1 MFLGLELG
9 VLLGF
14 GALVFGTVVR
24 GSYATLGLVAF
35 LGAAAFAAVSL
46 VVGARVENTDVA
58 NGWMVDHL
66 GEFSSALAAFA
77 TDLGNAMG
85 DVTLITLTEFGRRV
99 EENGSGGTDHG
110 FGQAVFL
117 MGDGVKGGQIHGNW
131 PGLAPQD
138 LVDGDLDATTDYR
151 NLLASVLEK
160 RCGASVGDVTGIF
173 PGIDNV
179 RPDVVQQRAS

>member
-1 MFLGLELG
+1 MDYGDWDMHAG
-9 VLLGF
+9 QGDID
-14 GALVFGTVVR
+14 G
-24 GSYATLGLVAF
+24 
-35 LGAAAFAAVSL
+35 
-46 VVGARVENTDVA
+46 
-58 NGWMVDHL
+58 GWMVDHL

-110 FGQAVFL
+110 FGQAVFM
-117 MGDGVKGGQIHGNW
+117 MGDGVRGGQVHGDW
-131 PGLAPQD
+131 PGIAQSD

-160 RCGASVGDVTGIF
+160 RCGASAGDVAGIF